1 MDSRLSSPPFLV
13 SHIQSSVTRP
23 AGVCAIA
30 ALFAVVAVYL
40 LSIGL
45 IMLVAQGQVS
55 VALGAPLLFGLELA
69 GPYMFLLM
77 ASVGALI
84 AWGLWRLN
92 NWARRVAV
100 IIAMVGVVLLVPKV
114 SNAATTT
121 QYGNLALGGLQIMV
135 RVIVA
140 WYLYQAPIVDVFE
153 HH

>member
-1 MDSRLSSPPFLV
+1 M

-23 AGVCAIA
+23 AGVRAIA
-30 ALFAVVAVYL
+30 ALLAAVAVYL
-40 LSIGL
+40 LGIGL
-45 IMLVAQGQVS
+45 IMLVAPGHVS
-55 VALGAPLLFGLELA
+55 MALGAPLLFGLELA
-69 GPYMFLLM
+69 GPSMFLLM

-121 QYGNLALGGLQIMV
+121 QYGNLALGGLQIIA

-140 WYLYQAPIVDVFE
+140 WYLYQPQVVDAFAG
-153 HH
+153 HR

>member
-1 MDSRLSSPPFLV
+1 M
-13 SHIQSSVTRP
+13 TRP
-23 AGVCAIA
+23 AGVRAIV
-30 ALFAVVAVYL
+30 ALFAAVTAYL
-40 LSIGL
+40 LIIGL
-45 IMLVAQGQVS
+45 IMLVAHGQLS
-55 VALGAPLLFGLELA
+55 MALGAPLLFGLELA

-114 SNAATTT
+114 SNAASTA
-121 QYGNLALGGLQIMV
+121 QYSNLAVGGLQIIV
-135 RVIVA
+135 RVLVA
-140 WYLYQAPIVDVFE
+140 WYLYQSPVVNMFE